1 MSDKFISTPRPL
13 YEESEKKSNKKKEV
27 LHAGSKTSGVVI
39 TVTKEGIEIDGYY
52 AGFSEKSPVY
62 GNLRVPV
69 YIAWD
74 ELEKVKTRLSKKRRW
89 KKNEPDHFD
98 DTPDQ
103 DYLDTLPIVHINGS
117 KYYIDGER
125 RERRSVVT
133 PRQVY
138 KF

>member
-1 MSDKFISTPRPL
+1 MSNKFISTPRPL
-13 YEESEKKSNKKKEV
+13 YEDPGKKSNNKKEV
-27 LHAGSKTSGVVI
+27 LHAGSKSSGIVI
-39 TVTKEGIEIDGYY
+39 TVTKDGMEIDGYY
-52 AGFSEKSPVY
+52 EGFSETSPVY
-62 GNLRVPV
+62 GNLRKPV

-74 ELEKVKTRLSKKRRW
+74 ELEKVKTRLSKRRTT

-98 DTPDQ
+98 NEPDQ
-103 DYLDTLPIVHINGS
+103 DYLDTLPIVHINGN

-125 RERRSVVT
+125 RERRPVVT